1 MIVVRHKLSLLSIPK
16 SYEMAIG
23 LGLIFLSLLFYRFPS
38 LELVGDILAIIAAV
52 ICGKSIVL
60 DTLKGV
66 IKGKLNAD
74 ELITLAIVGSFFLGE
89 YLVAAEVAF
98 IMTMGAFLED
108 KVVDRSRKAI
118 GELSSLIPHEARIRH
133 EGDFALVP
141 ISQVKINDLVLVK
154 LGEEI
159 PVDGIIISGM
169 SSVSEASLT
178 GESKP
183 LIKNSGDFVYAGAL
197 NMEGALEIKT
207 LKIGKQSALGR
218 MVTLTEEALKEK
230 TPVMRLAD
238 RYASWLTPIVLFFT
252 LVVFLL
258 TGDIYRAIAVLVVA
272 CPRSL
277 VLAIPTALTAA
288 LGKAVKQGI
297 LIRGGVFLNKA
308 AEVDT
313 ILFDKSGT
321 LTLGKPQVVKVI
333 PLNGFNRENLLLLAA
348 IAEKFSEH
356 PIGQAIVRE
365 AKKQFLVIP
374 DPQDIRVVPGKGLV
388 VNYNGSNIT
397 VGNTGFLRDGEFKFS
412 QEAREISTK
421 EEEIG
426 RTTFFVAEDQD
437 IRGIISLED
446 VIRDETLVSLA
457 SLKKIVS
464 RVILLTG
471 DNYES
476 AYKVA
481 TETGIGEFRAKLLPE
496 DKVNTLLEL
505 RSEGLTIAAV
515 GDGINDAPLLAS
527 ADVGI
532 AMGGSGSHLTLEAAS
547 VVLLKDDLAK
557 LPVFFKLARDTKAI
571 IRQNLFFFAIAYNL
585 IAFLL
590 ASLGYLNP
598 LGGAIVHNI
607 ASFAVILNSR
617 RLLRGK

>member
-1 MIVVRHKLSLLSIPK
+1 MIVARHKLPSLIIPK
-16 SYEMAIG
+16 SYEMSIG
-23 LGLIFLSLLFYRFPS
+23 LGLILLSVLFYRFPS
-38 LELVGDILAIIAAV
+38 LGLAADILAIIAAV
-52 ICGKSIVL
+52 ICGKNIVVGA
-60 DTLKGV
+60 LKGV
-66 IKGKLNAD
+66 IKGKLNVD

-108 KVVDRSRKAI
+108 QVVDRSRKAI
-118 GELSSLIPHEARIRH
+118 DELSSLIPHEARIRCD
-133 EGDFALVP
+133 GDFTLVP

-154 LGEEI
+154 PGEEI
-159 PVDGIIISGM
+159 PVDGIIVSGM

-207 LKIGKQSALGR
+207 LKVGKQSTLGR
-218 MVTLTEEALKEK
+218 MVMLTEEALREK

-238 RYASWLTPIVLFFT
+238 RYATWFTPIVLFFT
-252 LVVFLL
+252 LGVFLL
-258 TGDIYRAIAVLVVA
+258 TGDLYRAITVLVVA
-272 CPRSL
+272 CPCTL

-288 LGKAVKQGI
+288 LGKAVKHGI
-297 LIRGGVFLNKA
+297 LTRGGVYLEKA
-308 AEVDT
+308 AELDV
-313 ILFDKSGT
+313 ILFDKTGT

-333 PLNGFNRENLLLLAA
+333 PLNGVNREKLLLLAA

-365 AKKQFLVIP
+365 AKKGLLVIP
-374 DPQDIRVVPGKGLV
+374 DPQDTRVIPGRGIV
-388 VNYNGSNIT
+388 VNYNGLNIT

-412 QEAREISTK
+412 QEAIEISAK
-421 EEEIG
+421 EEDMG

-446 VIRDETLVSLA
+446 VIRDETLISLA
-457 SLKKIVS
+457 SLKKIIS

-505 RSEGLTIAAV
+505 RREGLIIAAV

-532 AMGGSGSHLTLEAAS
+532 AMGGSGSHLTLDAAS
-547 VVLLKDDLAK
+547 VVLLKDDITK
-557 LPVFFKLARDTKAI
+557 LPVFFKLARDTRTI

-585 IAFLL
+585 ITFIL

-607 ASFAVILNSR
+607 GSIAVILNSM
-617 RLLRGK
+617 RLLRDK